1 MIRTDRTHWIL
12 ALSILLLFACATP
25 PQAFLHRAHRQ
36 NYALQPEELRKAH
49 YYVSDQIPAHEL
61 SEDGSATRPDQVLLL
76 EPETPGA
83 LTDAGPNW
91 LRVAFGNGPG
101 VLFVALP
108 EARPDSVYQIA
119 SDPEPGQ
126 EPRRVR
132 DIPDRT
138 ATVGKRRFKL
148 ITGAETRLLIDSE
161 ALGKMIESRPK
172 AGGRSPD

>member
-1 MIRTDRTHWIL
+1 MIRRNRRLWIL
-12 ALSILLLFACATP
+12 MLATLFASACATP

-36 NYALQPEELRKAH
+36 NYALQPAELRKAH
-49 YYVSDQIPAHEL
+49 YYVSDRILAHEL
-61 SEDGSATRPDQVLLL
+61 SEDGTATRPDQVLML
-76 EPETPGA
+76 ERDTPGA

-91 LRVAFGNGPG
+91 LRVSFGSGPG

-108 EARPDSVYQIA
+108 EATPDSVYQLA

-138 ATVGKRRFKL
+138 AKVGGRRYKV
-148 ITGAETRLLIDSE
+148 ISGSEARLLIDSE
-161 ALGKMIESRPK
+161 ALTEMIEARPK
-172 AGGRSPD
+172 AGGRNPD